1 MTLQA
6 ATRSFGL
13 IELGYIAR
21 RIDVLSTG
29 VLEESDQV
37 T

>member
-1 MTLQA
+1 
-6 ATRSFGL
+6 L